1 VKSSSQDVDFPQ
13 EKSSTVTSYSSPQ
26 ENTPHDDSKTEGVGV
41 VKNSDNEDGAPS
53 ETPPVTFWKEK
64 G

>member
-1 VKSSSQDVDFPQ
+1 VKSDSQDVDFTQ
-13 EKSSTVTSYSSPQ
+13 EKNCTETSYSTPQ

-53 ETPPVTFWKEK
+53 ETPPVNNWKAK

>member
-13 EKSSTVTSYSSPQ
+13 EKSSTVTCYSSPQ
-26 ENTPHDDSKTEGVGV
+26 ENTPHDDPKTEGVGV
-41 VKNSDNEDGAPS
+41 VKNSESDESASG
-53 ETPPVTFWKEK
+53 ETPPVNNWNEK

>member
-41 VKNSDNEDGAPS
+41 VKNSESDKSESG
-53 ETPPVTFWKEK
+53 ETPPVNNWKEK